1 MTFTYLTESA
11 LITVDV
17 FTDFVETYF
26 FRRIK
31 VVMTI
36 IIMMIIILTR
46 TAIINHEIL
55 CGSSNNKVRELP
67 STSD

>member
-1 MTFTYLTESA
+1 
-11 LITVDV
+11 
-17 FTDFVETYF
+17 
-26 FRRIK
+26 
-31 VVMTI
+31 MTI